1 MSFARVRALVVIGVL
16 SVAAVVFVI
25 TALVKDTQ
33 GDEVTGGG
41 CPDGFVLANIT
52 LQEPKDV
59 KLKVFNA
66 TENAGW
72 GTDVTTSFKNRGF
85 QTEKPDDSNTAVKN
99 VAILRFGPKTV
110 SAAHLLRAYFLDEAV
125 LRYDPKRKSDI
136 VDVII
141 GTQFRQ
147 LATTTEVN
155 QSIGALGEPEL
166 PPGACP
172 APPPTKAKAAG

>member
-16 SVAAVVFVI
+16 SVAAIVFVI
-25 TALVKDTQ
+25 VALVRDSQ
-33 GDEVTGGG
+33 GDTITGDG
-41 CPDGFVLANIT
+41 CPDGFVRANIT

-59 KLKVFNA
+59 KIKVFNGTA
-66 TENAGW
+66 NAGW
-72 GTDVTTSFKNRGF
+72 GTEVTNDFKNRGF
-85 QTEKPDDSNTAVKN
+85 QTDKPVDSSKPVDNI
-99 VAILRFGPKTV
+99 AILRFGPKTF

-125 LRYDPKRKSDI
+125 LRYDPKRTSDV

-141 GTQFRQ
+141 GKRYQQ

-155 QSIGALGEPEL
+155 QSLASLGEPEL

-172 APPPTKAKAAG
+172 ALPPEKAKAAK